1 MHPPQSFLDEQRR
14 FPRYRAA
21 EVEKAPIAQE
31 LFSGLQLPYPPEGI
45 FLRVFKKEQLLELW
59 GTGTPPGPHRL
70 VRVYPITA
78 ISGKPGP
85 KRREDDGQTP
95 EGFYRIARFNPASK
109 FHLSLGLNYPN
120 RSDRILGDKSALGRD
135 IFIHGGWV
143 TMGCV
148 PITDDLIKELYVI
161 AVAARANGQ
170 EQIPVHI
177 FPRRL
182 DAAGLRTL
190 EEGAGEDQSL
200 LYFWKNLMVGYNLF
214 ETTRMLP
221 VVSVAPDGRYLFRPG
236 SAAAA
241 DSPPSDHPS

>member
-1 MHPPQSFLDEQRR
+1 MHPPQSFLEEQRR

-21 EVEKAPIAQE
+21 EAEKAPPAQE
-31 LFSGLQLPYPPEGI
+31 LFAGMQLPYPPGSI

-59 GTGTPPGPHRL
+59 SSAAPPGPHRL
-70 VRVYPITA
+70 VRVYPIPA

-95 EGFYRIARFNPASK
+95 EGFYRIERFNPASK

-120 RSDRILGDKSALGRD
+120 RADRILGDKSALGKD

-170 EQIPVHI
+170 RQIPVHI
-177 FPRRL
+177 FPRHL
-182 DAAGLRTL
+182 DAGGLRAL
-190 EEGAGEDQSL
+190 EDGAGADPSL
-200 LYFWKNLMVGYNLF
+200 LHFWKNLMVGYNLF
-214 ETTRMLP
+214 ETTRILP
-221 VVSVAPDGRYLFRPG
+221 TVTVAPDGRYLFTPG
-236 SAAAA
+236 SAAA
-241 DSPPSDHPS
+241 DSSPSDPAS